1 MVSGRTTPLFTMT
14 FTFASLSSGKDVTT
28 WNTFFTGSIPLTIPV
43 IYNLRRHLHS
53 LDTGQLFHECTCI
66 QNECLKGPITDTCIH
81 KFWKITKLLFFYLKA
96 HNILPFY
103 FGQEGFYCNLN
114 DDGLSIKANKFTGA
128 KLKVRFDSLS
138 EPLSIHNLLRVLCI
152 LGYPRQ
158 TKCYLCGL
166 PEHHV
171 EYILS
176 VIGELS
182 EL

>member
-1 MVSGRTTPLFTMT
+1 MFKRT
-14 FTFASLSSGKDVTT
+14 
-28 WNTFFTGSIPLTIPV
+28 N
-43 IYNLRRHLHS
+43 YR
-53 LDTGQLFHECTCI
+53 
-66 QNECLKGPITDTCIH
+66 
-81 KFWKITKLLFFYLKA
+81 Y
-96 HNILPFY
+96 ILPFY